1 MTSLNEYKTKNQLL
15 SVKPFVYNRPSIS
28 AISIRFLILLGIQ
41 VLMLLCTKSFNSIF
55 VILSAVLGAVAASLL
70 NSLVNKT
77 QPYEIMNLI
86 IQGLFFGLLLPESY
100 PPLVIF
106 FISFATLFVSR
117 ALVFKS
123 INCWINI
130 PVVAVIIAWFIGRK
144 YFPTF
149 TISSGLITLRNS
161 SVYLI
166 QNGEYP
172 IYSFDSSITLF
183 LNSTIFKL
191 FKISIP
197 EGFISLL
204 WDTHSTI
211 PAFRFNIITIISSIF
226 IFSDNSFS
234 GIIPTLFLIVY
245 AVLVRLFVPMIFGG
259 IFNQGDVLLALL
271 TSGTLFGAVYLIQWY
286 GTVPISLLG
295 KTISG
300 ILSGIIAFGIIG
312 CGTSPIGMAYTV
324 LLSNIVNM
332 FIRIFEEKNNQLI
345 TAKVITKLAAKGEV
359 K

>member
-1 MTSLNEYKTKNQLL
+1 MNSLNEYKTKNQLL

-28 AISIRFLILLGIQ
+28 AISIRFLVLLGIQ
-41 VLMLLCTKSFNSIF
+41 VLMLLCTKSFSSFF
-55 VILSAVLGAVAASLL
+55 VVLAAVLGAVGAFFL
-70 NSLVNKT
+70 NNLINKT

-86 IQGLFFGLLLPESY
+86 IQGLFFGLLLPENY
-100 PPLVIF
+100 PVLVVF

-123 INCWINI
+123 INCWINV
-130 PVVAVIIAWFIGRK
+130 PVVAVIISWFIGRK

-149 TISSGLITLRNS
+149 TITSGLINLRNS

-166 QNGEYP
+166 QNGDFP

-197 EGFISLL
+197 EGFMSLL
-204 WDTHSTI
+204 WDSHSTI

-226 IFSDNSFS
+226 IFSDNAFS
-234 GIIPTLFLIVY
+234 GIIPSLFLFIY
-245 AVLVRLFVPMIFGG
+245 SILVRLFVPMFFGG
-259 IFNQGDVLLALL
+259 MFNQGDVLLALL

-286 GTVPISLLG
+286 GTVPISLSG
-295 KTISG
+295 KIISG
-300 ILSGIIAFGIIG
+300 ILSGFIAFLIIG

-324 LLSNIVNM
+324 LISNIINM

-345 TAKVITKLAAKGEV
+345 TAKVVSKLASKGAQ
-359 K
+359 